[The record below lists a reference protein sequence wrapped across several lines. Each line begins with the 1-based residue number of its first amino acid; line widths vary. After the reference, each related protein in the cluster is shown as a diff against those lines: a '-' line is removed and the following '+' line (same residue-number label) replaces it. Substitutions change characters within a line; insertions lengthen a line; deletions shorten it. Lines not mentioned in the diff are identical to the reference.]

1 MLRNFALEFI
11 PQRDLHVPC
20 PRFHPHS
27 APGPLQRPVRA
38 RCAHIS
44 CTHTHTHT
52 HTYIPYTHTP
62 HHTYTHTHTLI
73 YHTCTH
79 SHSYTIHPHTTPH
92 IHTHT
97 LINRTPTHHT
107 THMRVHTHIPSILIY
122 CTHTHTLIYHIL
134 THHTTHTHTHTHPPS
149 TVPPLLCPFAPWG
162 TCRLREEG
170 EGHGDRS
177 GLLRPSEP
185 SSRSWTLAF
194 SWLDSDFSPDPRC
207 SALHF

>member
-44 CTHTHTHT
+44 CTHTHTLTLIYHTPTHHTTHT
-52 HTYIPYTHTP
+52 HTHTHSYTIHAHTHTHTPYTHTP
-62 HHTYTHTHTLI
+62 HHTYTHTH
-73 YHTCTH
+73 
-79 SHSYTIHPHTTPH
+79 SYTVHPHTTPH
-92 IHTHT
+92 TCACTHTSQVYSYTVHIHTHSYT
-97 LINRTPTHHT
+97 IYSHT
-107 THMRVHTHIPSILIY
+107 IP
-122 CTHTHTLIYHIL
+122 
-134 THHTTHTHTHTHPPS
+134 HTHTHTHPPS

-185 SSRSWTLAF
+185 SCRSWTLAF